1 MYVYPFCFDG
11 SACSAGDPGL
21 ILWSGQSGEG
31 NGNQFQY
38 FCLENCMERG
48 AWQASL
54 WGYKESDRTEG
65 LTQNHLLLLVVVQ
78 SLSHV

>member
-1 MYVYPFCFDG
+1 MVKNLP
-11 SACSAGDPGL
+11 ANAGDVRNEGSIPGL
-21 ILWSGQSGEG
+21 GKFPGG
-31 NGNQFQY
+31 VHGNQFQY